1 MNSRFAWRALLL
13 LGALHGIAPVASAQS
28 QPDSAAAPGNQALPI
43 YSGRFVERQQFGLYV
58 SGFAQTQY
66 QSSQLSEDELQ
77 QGGGTLNRDR
87 FVVRRARIR
96 MDYDAPNAV
105 AQLEVDGNTVRGA
118 SMSIRRANAGLVLR
132 NPDDV
137 TSPLVRLR
145 VGLTEI
151 PFGYELRMGQDA
163 LFFLERS
170 EGSWEMFA
178 GPTDVG
184 VRVDGE
190 IGAFRYDI
198 GISNGTPVSD
208 QSGTSGADP
217 TRAPDLAARFG
228 AEGEVARILTISGG
242 ASVLTGT
249 GFSPGSEAEKPRV
262 EWRDLNE
269 NESLDTGE
277 LIAVP
282 GRGAV
287 PSETFHR
294 WAVGADLQLALNTRI
309 GTTRVFGEVVMA
321 TNMAR
326 GTFVSDPVLNGA
338 DLRQTSA
345 WVAVAQDLWNTI
357 EFGLRY
363 DYSNPDDDFL
373 DARRGFRVP
382 QSAATRTISPL
393 IGLRL
398 REFGRLLF
406 QYDFVTDTLARDTR
420 GVPVDAR
427 NNQWFVRLQGNF

>member
-1 MNSRFAWRALLL
+1 MNSRFAWRALMI
-13 LGALHGIAPVASAQS
+13 LGVLGGSAPAALAQS
-28 QPDSAAAPGNQALPI
+28 EPAPQHASDGNRPAIL
-43 YSGRFVERQQFGLYV
+43 SGRFANRQEFGLYV
-58 SGFAQTQY
+58 SGFVQTQY

-96 MDYDAPNAV
+96 MDYDAPWAV

-132 NPDDV
+132 NPQDV
-137 TSPLVRLR
+137 TSPLARLR

-198 GISNGTPVSD
+198 GLSNGTPISD

-228 AEGEVARILTISGG
+228 AEGEVAGRLTISGG

-294 WAVGADLQLALNTRI
+294 WAVGADLQFALNTGI

-326 GTFVSDPVLNGA
+326 GTFVSDPVLAGA

-345 WVAVAQDLWNTI
+345 WVAVAQDLWNTV

-363 DYSNPDDDFL
+363 DFSNPDDDFL

-406 QYDFVTDTLARDTR
+406 QYDFITDTLARDTR

>member
-1 MNSRFAWRALLL
+1 MNSRLAWRALLL
-13 LGALHGIAPVASAQS
+13 WGALSGIAPAALAQS
-28 QPDSAAAPGNQALPI
+28 PPDPSQGPDRQGPEI
-43 YSGRFVERQQFGLYV
+43 RSGRFVERQQFGLYV
-58 SGFAQTQY
+58 SGFVQTQY

-132 NPDDV
+132 NPADV
-137 TSPLVRLR
+137 TSPLIRLR

-170 EGSWEMFA
+170 EGSWEMVP

-184 VRVDGE
+184 VRLDGE
-190 IGAFRYDI
+190 LGAFRYDL

-228 AEGEVARILTISGG
+228 AEGQIAGRLTVSGG
-242 ASVLTGT
+242 ASILTGT
-249 GFSPGSEAEKPRV
+249 GFSAGSEAEKPRV

-287 PSETFHR
+287 PSEIFHR
-294 WAVGADLQLALNTRI
+294 WAVGADLQLALKTPI
-309 GTTRVFGEVVMA
+309 GNTRVFGEVVMA

-345 WVAVAQDLWNTI
+345 WVAVAQDLWNI
-357 EFGLRY
+357 VELGVRY
-363 DYSNPDDDFL
+363 DFANPDDDFL

-393 IGLRL
+393 VGLRL

-406 QYDFVTDTLARDTR
+406 QYDFITDTLARDTR